1 VRRLLLAVDVVLVV
15 TALYLAVQLADT
27 WRTPRAPV
35 PTEASKVAVTEPP
48 PTPPPV
54 AARSSSAATGVIA
67 ERNLFS
73 PGRREVAPEP
83 PRTAMVPAAPPAPKP
98 RLYGVVIRPD
108 GRSRAFLEDAQR
120 NRVFAYAVGDAVAG
134 GRLERIEPDRVV
146 LSRGGET
153 LEVLLRDPTKPK
165 PPAPPAGPGTG
176 VPPSPAFPRGGPP
189 AGIVP
194 PAATP
199 SPRPGEPASVPTAPP
214 GRRPPVRAG
223 RPPTPIVTPQQ
234 PAVPSA
240 AAPVV
245 PGAPPQPEAA
255 PEAEESENP

>member
-1 VRRLLLAVDVVLVV
+1 MRRLLLAVDVILVV
-15 TALYLAVQLADT
+15 AALYLAVQLVHT
-27 WRTPRAPV
+27 WRAPRAPA
-35 PTEASKVAVTEPP
+35 PPDASKVAVAESP

-54 AARSSSAATGVIA
+54 AARSSGAATGVIA

-108 GRSRAFLEDAQR
+108 GRSRAFLEDGQR

-134 GRLERIEPDRVV
+134 GRIERIEPDRVV
-146 LSRGGET
+146 LNRGGET

-165 PPAPPAGPGTG
+165 PPAPPAGAAAGA
-176 VPPSPAFPRGGPP
+176 PPSPAFPRGGPP
-189 AGIVP
+189 AGVVP
-194 PAATP
+194 PVATP
-199 SPRPGEPASVPTAPP
+199 SPVPGEPASVPTAPP
-214 GRRPPVRAG
+214 GRRPPVRSG
-223 RPPTPIVTPQQ
+223 RPPTPTVTPLR
-234 PAVPSA
+234 PPVPSSGP
-240 AAPVV
+240 PVV

-255 PEAEESENP
+255 PDTEEGENP